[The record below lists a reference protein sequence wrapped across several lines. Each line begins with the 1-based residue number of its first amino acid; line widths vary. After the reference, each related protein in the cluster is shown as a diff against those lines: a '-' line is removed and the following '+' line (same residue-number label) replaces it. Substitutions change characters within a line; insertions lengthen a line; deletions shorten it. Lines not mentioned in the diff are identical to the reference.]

1 MKRSDKDSDLLNPLS
16 VARKW
21 LPWCLGL
28 MFALTF
34 GWTWFVYWYESNRGN
49 HGDGIDVTMAVA
61 DRVIPSTPLIMLI
74 SIFIVTV
81 ADLVGGVIVVMAR
94 YLGNKFVEPLIEKR
108 REEGRVEGRVEG
120 KVEGRAEGKV
130 EGRIEGIVE
139 GKVEGRAEER
149 LLWSEWNRRREEA
162 EANGVRFA
170 EPPPDRVGENGANG
184 TS

>member
-1 MKRSDKDSDLLNPLS
+1 MKRSDKDDDLLNPLS

-34 GWTWFVYWYESNRGN
+34 GWTWFVYWYESARGN

-61 DRVIPSTPLIMLI
+61 DRVMPSTPLIMLI

-108 REEGRVEGRVEG
+108 REEGRVEG
-120 KVEGRAEGKV
+120 KAA
-130 EGRIEGIVE
+130 
-139 GKVEGRAEER
+139 GRAEER

-162 EANGVRFA
+162 EANGVRFT

>member
-1 MKRSDKDSDLLNPLS
+1 MEHKKIDEASMKRSDKDDDLLNPLS
-16 VARKW
+16 VARRW

-34 GWTWFVYWYESNRGN
+34 GWTWFVYWYESARGN

-61 DRVIPSTPLIMLI
+61 DRVMPSTPLIMLI
-74 SIFIVTV
+74 SILIVTV

-108 REEGRVEGRVEG
+108 REEGRVEGREEG
-120 KVEGRAEGKV
+120 KVEGR
-130 EGRIEGIVE
+130 VE

-162 EANGVRFA
+162 EANGARFT

-184 TS
+184 TA